1 MTQPLAVAAETCD
14 EFLRQGR
21 ESLAQGKLAS
31 ASAAGWRAA
40 VLALEDYSGSPVAD
54 GDFRN
59 AARGLVKD
67 TRAHTNTAEWVV
79 SAIALSDNVDD
90 DWLDADGI
98 ARRLDDVQRLALL
111 VKDIAK
117 PPQSPDDV
125 LGHAWACMD
134 NGALAPASEKGWEAA
149 LWATKT
155 YADAMG
161 HGYRGDNH
169 FDLVM
174 RILSKDDVWHKEAA
188 ECESGALALRSN
200 GAYCTVYPHWL
211 HDRIVSDDIEAVA
224 KLVSLI
230 QQLAFTLNR
239 PGGESV

>member
-1 MTQPLAVAAETCD
+1 MTQPPAVAAETCD
-14 EFLRQGR
+14 QYLRQGR
-21 ESLAQGKLAS
+21 EFLAQGKL

-40 VLALEDYSGSPVAD
+40 VLALADYTGHPVAD
-54 GDFRN
+54 GDFRD
-59 AARGLVKD
+59 AARGLVQD
-67 TRAHTNTAEWVV
+67 TRAHANTAEWVV
-79 SAIALSDNVDD
+79 SAIALSENAEY
-90 DWLDADGI
+90 DWLDRGGI
-98 ARRLDDVQRLALL
+98 ARRLDDVQRLVLL
-111 VKDIAK
+111 VKDIAE
-117 PPQSPDDV
+117 PPQSPDDI
-125 LGHAWACMD
+125 LRHAWECMD
-134 NGALAPASEKGWEAA
+134 NGAPAVASEKGWEAA
-149 LWATKT
+149 LCATKT

-169 FDLVM
+169 FDIVM
-174 RILSKDDVWHKEAA
+174 RILSKDGAWRKEAA